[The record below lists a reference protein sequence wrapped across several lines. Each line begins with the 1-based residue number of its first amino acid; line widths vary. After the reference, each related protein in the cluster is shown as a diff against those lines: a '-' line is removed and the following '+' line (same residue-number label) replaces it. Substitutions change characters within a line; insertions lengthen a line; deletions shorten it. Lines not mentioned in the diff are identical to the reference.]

1 MSWVNHFPIFNFFV
15 IFLERKNNLTF
26 TILSNALDNILN
38 DNKKLLQSQLTIT
51 ECSQLH
57 AMWIEILICSH
68 MKNTCA
74 FYLYFKSTDFLRWQ
88 SCRKHLVFSSLTGG
102 NAPMVSG
109 TRLIFCFVHMIKVT
123 TFPGGILQS
132 WWISL
137 LIKSEKVL
145 PQLNKDQRT
154 FSSVVHHIYKHC
166 INVWA
171 SP

>member
-1 MSWVNHFPIFNFFV
+1 MVKAKTLVTCTYHWLSVMSCVNHFPIFNFFV

-88 SCRKHLVFSSLTGG
+88 SCRKTLSVQFFNWRKCPHGVWYKTNIL
-102 NAPMVSG
+102 
-109 TRLIFCFVHMIKVT
+109 FCT
-123 TFPGGILQS
+123 Y
-132 WWISL
+132 
-137 LIKSEKVL
+137 
-145 PQLNKDQRT
+145 D
-154 FSSVVHHIYKHC
+154 
-166 INVWA
+166 
-171 SP
+171 